1 VKSHHVVS
9 VGVDGHFS
17 DAGLGVSG
25 STDTRSAI
33 YIGGHERPIN
43 RVRGVRSKRG
53 FTGCIRNITIKD
65 TPVQIPLSAA
75 GRNTNIGVCPSD

>member
-1 VKSHHVVS
+1 MVS

-33 YIGGHERPIN
+33 YIGGHEKPITK
-43 RVRGVRSKRG
+43 VKGVRSDRG
-53 FTGCIRNITIKD
+53 FTGCMRNIIIKE
-65 TPVQIPLSAA
+65 TLVNIPLTAA
-75 GRNTNIGVCPSD
+75 HRNTHIGVCPSD